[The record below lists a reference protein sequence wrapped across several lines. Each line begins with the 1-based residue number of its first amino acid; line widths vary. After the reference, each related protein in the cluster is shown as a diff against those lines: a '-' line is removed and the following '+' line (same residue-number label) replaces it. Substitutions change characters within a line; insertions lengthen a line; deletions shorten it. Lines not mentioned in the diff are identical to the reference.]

1 MSEEP
6 HSSTPVEGMHVY
18 ALTLRRRWRL
28 ALAIV
33 ALAAVAGFVVASL
46 SAKSHDATAK
56 VLLDQQRQVDALL
69 GTSDFSPDP
78 ERELNTG
85 IQLITL
91 EPIADGVRRSLGLT
105 EPSSTLVRKVT
116 TK

>member
-1 MSEEP
+1 MLEQAPSR
-6 HSSTPVEGMHVY
+6 TPVEGMHLY
-18 ALTLRRRWRL
+18 ALTLRRRWRM

-33 ALAAVAGFVVASL
+33 ALAAVAGFLVASL

-56 VLLDQQRQVDALL
+56 VLLGQQRQVDALL

-85 IQLITL
+85 IELITL
-91 EPIADGVRRSLGLT
+91 EPIADGVRRSLGLP
-105 EPSSTLVRKVT
+105 ES
-116 TK
+116 